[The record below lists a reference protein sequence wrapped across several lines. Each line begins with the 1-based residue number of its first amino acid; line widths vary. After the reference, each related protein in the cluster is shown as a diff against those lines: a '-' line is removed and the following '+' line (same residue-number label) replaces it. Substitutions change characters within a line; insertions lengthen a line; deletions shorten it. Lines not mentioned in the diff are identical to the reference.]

1 MGKGFKSTPKDLATH
16 SATVIGLG
24 ERLGKAGEKGGGVD
38 LGGETFGIIGQAF
51 AGSAKEQIAQTAEA
65 IAEMASGLGDFG
77 DGVAAA
83 GQNYQQIED
92 EINELL
98 KEFGGK

>member
-1 MGKGFKSTPKDLATH
+1 
-16 SATVIGLG
+16 
-24 ERLGKAGEKGGGVD
+24 
-38 LGGETFGIIGQAF
+38 
-51 AGSAKEQIAQTAEA
+51 
-65 IAEMASGLGDFG
+65 MASGLGDFG